1 MGVSKRECKLTL
13 RLGKPLKE
21 TIDVCRIEAK
31 LQRTINMIEDQK
43 IVVHGQ
49 ENANGDVDLHV
60 QIDGGEILYLTY
72 YN

>member
-1 MGVSKRECKLTL
+1 M
-13 RLGKPLKE
+13 KE
-21 TIDVCRIEAK
+21 TVDVCRIEAK